1 LRRRFRCRSD
11 ILSLLKREYNNIVS
25 NQYGGDFLKAIQDFD
40 AIAETRLRVILDAF
54 YKSPRSRD
62 QAWRT
67 CKGELYEY
75 AVFKCVQQVVSSD
88 ELLSRK
94 FKVVPGNQVATY
106 EDQVAIRNWSEVLPD
121 IDILIVERETDRVRV
136 IISCKT
142 SLRERFT
149 ETAFWKR
156 ELERHESTRDL
167 LLVFITTDKDDELR
181 KDTNRYILLHVVDC
195 TFITDFEKHRQLI
208 RAYRERYGGRRDFA
222 RIYSK
227 VKRIDEIKEF
237 LHMLSKE

>member
-1 LRRRFRCRSD
+1 MRRRFRCRSS
-11 ILSLLKREYNNIVS
+11 ILSLLKGEYDGIVGD
-25 NQYGGDFLKAIQDFD
+25 QYGGDFLKAVQDFD
-40 AIAETRLRVILDAF
+40 TIAETRLRAILDAF
-54 YKSPRSRD
+54 YRSPRSRD

-75 AVFKCVQQVVSSD
+75 AVFKCVQQVISSD
-88 ELLSRK
+88 EFLSRK
-94 FKVVPGNQVATY
+94 FKVVPGDQVAAY
-106 EDQVAIRNWSEVLPD
+106 EDQVAIRNWGEVLPD
-121 IDILIVERETDRVRV
+121 IDILIVEGETGRVRV

-156 ELERHESTRDL
+156 ELERHESTKDL
-167 LLVFITTDKDDELR
+167 LLVFITTDKDGELR
-181 KDTNRYILLHVVDC
+181 KDTNRYILLHVIDC

-208 RAYRERYGGRRDFA
+208 RAYQERYGSQEDFA

-237 LHMLSKE
+237 LRMLGKE